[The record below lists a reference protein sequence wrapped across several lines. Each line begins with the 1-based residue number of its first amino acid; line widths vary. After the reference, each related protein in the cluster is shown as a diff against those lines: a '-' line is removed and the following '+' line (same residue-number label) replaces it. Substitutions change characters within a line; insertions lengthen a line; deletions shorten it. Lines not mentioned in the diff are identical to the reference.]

1 MILVG
6 LTSQPHWT
14 RSRTQW
20 VQKWSKLSCQHL
32 KPIQE
37 CKTQFSFSRISILDI
52 FLSKAC
58 LSRSF
63 LTGKLKTLVLL
74 GFIFTIFLVNALCF
88 LHGWILIFLVNVFC
102 FLNEWIL
109 LEKIDY
115 EFLKTFL
122 YWFFSKQKIFTI
134 FFNIF
139 LVRMLHPSYQM
150 HNTPCL
156 PSMSLFLSH
165 LATRSRP
172 KWNSR
177 SRAWEI
183 SSSSHGFSQQPNNC
197 CCMFLCDI
205 SVLVRFDWFFIYIF
219 LFLSF
224 FFQEF
229 RFLFMGFLGSKQL
242 LLYVLSV
249 ISLFSL
255 DSIVLFAW
263 NKPIMTINRK
273 TLQLNW
279 VFFFLGYAQLLFRR
293 SNVWFNLV

>member
-6 LTSQPHWT
+6 LTSQPHRT

-37 CKTQFSFSRISILDI
+37 CRTQFSFSRISILDV

-122 YWFFSKQKIFTI
+122 YWFFFLNKRFSRFFSIFSLLGCFIPHIRCITLRAFLLCPCFCPI
-134 FFNIF
+134 WPHGQDPNGIAGLVPGRFLLLLMGFLNNQITAAVCFFAISPSWLDLIGFSYTFFFFFLFFFKNFVFFSWVF
-139 LVRMLHPSYQM
+139 LV
-150 HNTPCL
+150 
-156 PSMSLFLSH
+156 
-165 LATRSRP
+165 A
-172 KWNSR
+172 
-177 SRAWEI
+177 
-183 SSSSHGFSQQPNNC
+183 NNC
-197 CCMFLCDI
+197 CCMFCPWYL
-205 SVLVRFDWFFIYIF
+205 YF
-219 LFLSF
+219 L
-224 FFQEF
+224 
-229 RFLFMGFLGSKQL
+229 
-242 LLYVLSV
+242 
-249 ISLFSL
+249 
-255 DSIVLFAW
+255 
-263 NKPIMTINRK
+263 
-273 TLQLNW
+273 
-279 VFFFLGYAQLLFRR
+279 
-293 SNVWFNLV
+293 